1 MSKED
6 VIFFLIVLILLEH
19 AIIGIKLY
27 IDVYINDKPNWV
39 LRSEMK
45 VQKDIA
51 VLNNAQNDIQ
61 KTQMIKIMKTQIKRM
76 KKSFNET
83 YSSLSKKYQI
93 IHTEY
98 NKNLVENKLLRANQM
113 GKSKSQKIKLPPI
126 EQK

>member
-1 MSKED
+1 MQIIFIFKFRNFFGQTFVEQFSWVKTAFKEKIDKANIVAGGFLLNKED
-6 VIFFLIVLILLEH
+6 VIFFLIMLILLEH

-76 KKSFNET
+76 KK
-83 YSSLSKKYQI
+83 
-93 IHTEY
+93 
-98 NKNLVENKLLRANQM
+98 
-113 GKSKSQKIKLPPI
+113 
-126 EQK
+126 